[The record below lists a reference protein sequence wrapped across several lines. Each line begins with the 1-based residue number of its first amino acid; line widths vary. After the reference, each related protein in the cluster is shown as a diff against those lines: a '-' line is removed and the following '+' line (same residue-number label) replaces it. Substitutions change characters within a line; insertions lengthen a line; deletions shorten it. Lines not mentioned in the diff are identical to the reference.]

1 MKKMILM
8 ACTAALIASAH
19 AAPFEHAKLSI
30 DKHNIKVWTY
40 QNSQNPVLQ
49 YQAETIYDCS
59 LEEAVALILDV
70 DQAVKWV
77 PYMGRVKVLS
87 SDSQKGESLL
97 YMVLDF
103 PFPLKDRDV
112 LVHSKIVKDASGL
125 IRIKNKAVNQG
136 YAKNPDYIRLTE
148 YVGDWTFQKLA
159 PNKVKVSTSGY
170 ANPEGAIPVGFVNMF
185 VQQQPYQML
194 QKMKIELAKPSGPV
208 LLPEAVR

>member
-19 AAPFEHAKLSI
+19 AVPFEHAKLSI

-59 LEEAVALILDV
+59 LEKAVALILDV

-87 SDSQKGESLL
+87 SDSQKGESLSL
-97 YMVLDF
+97 ER
-103 PFPLKDRDV
+103 K
-112 LVHSKIVKDASGL
+112 
-125 IRIKNKAVNQG
+125 
-136 YAKNPDYIRLTE
+136 
-148 YVGDWTFQKLA
+148 
-159 PNKVKVSTSGY
+159 TSGFS
-170 ANPEGAIPVGFVNMF
+170 PEKHRFARSATGV
-185 VQQQPYQML
+185 
-194 QKMKIELAKPSGPV
+194 SH
-208 LLPEAVR
+208 